1 MAKAKVAAPDT
12 RIILVR
18 RAATIALAGNL
29 VLALAKI
36 ITGFIAG
43 SLAVIGDGIDSS
55 TDVAIALMTLA
66 VGFIISQ
73 PSDKEHPWGHARAET
88 VATIVLAFIIVLAGM
103 QLFHSSF
110 EQIRSGVP
118 RPLPALS
125 ALVVTVASIA
135 GKLALAAS
143 QKALGKRTGSAMVLA
158 NAKNMA
164 NDVIISASVLTG
176 LGLSWLFSLPL
187 LDSLT
192 ALAVSLW
199 VIKSGFG
206 IFMELNQ
213 ELMDG
218 NADNGLYRSLF
229 DAVASVPGAGNPHRA
244 RIRKMANLWDID
256 LDIEVD
262 ANKTVREGHRI
273 AECVAEAVRRAIPD
287 VYDIMVHVEPSGA
300 GEHAEQYGLCE
311 RDVERESRPGEA
323 AEGQRPAESPAE

>member
-1 MAKAKVAAPDT
+1 MAKVKGIDT
-12 RIILVR
+12 ASRVTLVR

-29 VLALAKI
+29 ILALAKI
-36 ITGFIAG
+36 SVGFLAG
-43 SLAVIGDGIDSS
+43 SLAVIGDGVDSS

-66 VGFIISQ
+66 VGFIIAQ

-110 EQIRSGVP
+110 DQIRSGES

-125 ALVVTVASIA
+125 ALAVTAVSIA
-135 GKLALAAS
+135 GKLALAFS
-143 QKALGKRTGSAMVLA
+143 QRALGKRTGSAMVLA
-158 NAKNMA
+158 NAKNMT
-164 NDVIISASVLTG
+164 NDVVISASVLVG

-218 NADNGLYRSLF
+218 NADNELYRALF

-244 RIRKMANLWDID
+244 RIRKMASLWDID

-262 ANKTVREGHRI
+262 AKKTVREGHRI

-311 RDVERESRPGEA
+311 RDVERECCTGDAPKGHEA
-323 AEGQRPAESPAE
+323 EEASAE